1 MIKIGV
7 FFTYVGVV
15 MISIKLYQ
23 NNIPFGNPENKH
35 SVSAQQIFVERMRR
49 RWIRAM
55 VLGFH

>member
-1 MIKIGV
+1 
-7 FFTYVGVV
+7 

-23 NNIPFGNPENKH
+23 NNIPLYPENKH

-49 RWIRAM
+49 EKWIRAM